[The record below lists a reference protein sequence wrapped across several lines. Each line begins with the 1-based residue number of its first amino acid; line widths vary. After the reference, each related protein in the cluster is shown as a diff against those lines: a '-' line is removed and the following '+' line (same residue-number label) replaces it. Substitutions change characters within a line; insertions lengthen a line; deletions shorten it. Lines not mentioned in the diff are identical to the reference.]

1 MTLKAVLLSSILA
14 YNAVLASPI
23 SGNSTALVKRAP
35 PNATGTN
42 GGYYYS
48 FWSDG
53 AGSITWNM
61 GSGGQYSVQ
70 WSNVGNFVAGK
81 GWNPGAART
90 ISYSGTYNCPGNGYL
105 SVYGWTRNPLIEYYI
120 VETYGSYNPSSAA
133 SKKGSVTTDGGT
145 YDILTTTRNQQ
156 PSIDGTQTF
165 QQYWSVRQ
173 SKRVGG
179 SVTVGNHFNA
189 WSNLGMKLGTHD
201 YQIVAS
207 EGYQSSGS
215 ASITVGEGSSSGNT
229 GGNTGGSTGGN
240 TGGSSS
246 SGSCTD
252 TAVPGD
258 QYGCAQQA
266 GWGNC
271 NQSWMQGYC
280 NQSCNR
286 CSASSGGSTGGNT
299 GGSSSSGS
307 CTDTAVPGDQYGCA
321 QQAGWG
327 NCNQSWMQGYCNKSC
342 NRCSASSGGST
353 GGNT

>member
-1 MTLKAVLLSSILA
+1 MLKSVILTTLIA
-14 YNAVLASPI
+14 YVAASPYG
-23 SGNSTALVKRAP
+23 GNSTLVKRAP

-61 GSGGQYSVQ
+61 GSGGQYSVT

-81 GWNPGAART
+81 GWNPGAARFNKKIAFLHCFKTIFLHHFRT

-133 SKKGSVTTDGGT
+133 SKKGSVTSDGGT

-189 WSNLGMKLGTHD
+189 WSGLGMKLGNHD

-215 ASITVGEGSSSGNT
+215 ASITVGEGSSSGGSTGGNT
-229 GGNTGGSTGGN
+229 GGNTGGSTGGSTGGN
-240 TGGSSS
+240 TGGSTG
-246 SGSCTD
+246 GSCTD
-252 TAVPGD
+252 TPVPGD
-258 QYGCAQQA
+258 QYGCSQQA

-280 NQSCNR
+280 AKSCNR
-286 CSASSGGSTGGNT
+286 CTGTSTGGGSTGGNT
-299 GGSSSSGS
+299 GGSTG
-307 CTDTAVPGDQYGCA
+307 
-321 QQAGWG
+321 
-327 NCNQSWMQGYCNKSC
+327 
-342 NRCSASSGGST
+342 GGST
-353 GGNT
+353 GGNCAASE